1 MKRHLW
7 LLAALLMVGIGAT
20 ANRHAAATP
29 QKKAATTGQKQFQ
42 VYAVG
47 FYNQENLFDT
57 CHDEGKNDYEYL
69 PAKGWNGLKYNSK
82 LKNMSR
88 ALADMGTDV
97 LPNVGCA
104 FIGLAEVENHKVLDD
119 LTAQPPL
126 KARNMKYCHIE
137 GPDKRGIDCALLY
150 NPSLFSVKNVKLVP
164 YVQELEKDSAF
175 KTRGFLTVRG
185 EMAGDDVAVI
195 VCHWPSRFSGSF
207 YRESGARQTK
217 AVKDSLLHLNPDMKV
232 FVMGDMNDD
241 PTNKSMH
248 EVLRAKAEISE
259 VGDGD
264 MYNPWHNILAK
275 EGKGTLFYSGSW
287 NLFDQIVL
295 SPSLLNKTTYT
306 KNGKKQEEKDYST
319 LKFWKNQI
327 FRRDYLIQQEGQYKG
342 SPLRTKAG
350 GRWLGGYSD
359 HLPVVLYLV
368 KEKK

>member
-1 MKRHLW
+1 MKRQVW
-7 LLAALLMVGIGAT
+7 FLAALLMLMGLGASAQKKKT
-20 ANRHAAATP
+20 AAA
-29 QKKAATTGQKQFQ
+29 GGKQFQ

-57 CHDEGKNDYEYL
+57 CHDAGKNDYEYL
-69 PAKGWNGLKYNSK
+69 PAKGWNGMKYTSK

-97 LPNVGCA
+97 LPGVGCA
-104 FIGLAEVENHKVLDD
+104 FIGLSEVENANVLKD

-126 KARNMKYCHIE
+126 KARNMQFCHIE

-150 NPSLFSVKNVKLVP
+150 NPALFTVKNVKLVP
-164 YVQELEKDSAF
+164 YVQELAKDSAF

-195 VCHWPSRFSGSF
+195 VCHWPSRFSGPF

-217 AVKDSLLHLNPDMKV
+217 VVKDSLLRENPEMKV

-248 EVLRAKAEISE
+248 EVLRAKPEISQ
-259 VGDGD
+259 VGEGD
-264 MYNPWHNILAK
+264 MYNPWYNILAK
-275 EGKGTLFYSGSW
+275 EGKGTLFYNGSW
-287 NLFDQIVL
+287 NLFDQIVMT
-295 SPSLLNKTTYT
+295 PNLLNKDA
-306 KNGKKQEEKDYST
+306 KKKDYSS
-319 LKFWKNQI
+319 LKFWKNHV

-350 GRWLGGYSD
+350 GRWLNGYSD